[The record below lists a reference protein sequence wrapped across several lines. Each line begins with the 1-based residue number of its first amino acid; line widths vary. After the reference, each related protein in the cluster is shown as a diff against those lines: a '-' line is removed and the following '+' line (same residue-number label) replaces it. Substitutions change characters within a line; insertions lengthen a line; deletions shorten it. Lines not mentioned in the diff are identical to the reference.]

1 MLQVKGCCL
10 GEVLSTFMNHDWAA
24 LAADAMQTSE
34 SFDDVKLST
43 HSGVLNNIGVLEAG
57 IWFQGIKIRN
67 SRVA

>member
-1 MLQVKGCCL
+1 
-10 GEVLSTFMNHDWAA
+10 MNHDWAA